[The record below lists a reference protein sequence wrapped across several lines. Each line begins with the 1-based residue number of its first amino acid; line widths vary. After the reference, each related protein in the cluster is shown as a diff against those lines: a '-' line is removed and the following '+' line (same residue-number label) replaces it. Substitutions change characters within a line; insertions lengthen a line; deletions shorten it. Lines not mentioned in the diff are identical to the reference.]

1 MCSLLGV
8 LGWMDKGSLSKSK
21 QVACSMSEAPQKING
36 NYYLLVREIP
46 LVNDSSFFVMFMNL
60 RVNLVMG

>member
-1 MCSLLGV
+1 
-8 LGWMDKGSLSKSK
+8 MDKGSFSKSR

-46 LVNDSSFFVMFMNL
+46 LVNDSAFFVMFMNL